1 MDGLRAEK
9 VHPKRISKLTEIIQ
23 NVQKDRNYKK
33 RKQKMQKTDTE
44 SVRLIN
50 IPDKEKQI
58 GHNPWLVLMLYLFC
72 WGSHLH

>member
-23 NVQKDRNYKK
+23 NNVQKDRNYKK

-44 SVRLIN
+44 SIRLIN
-50 IPDKEKQI
+50 IPDKKKQI
-58 GHNPWLVLMLYLFC
+58 GHNP
-72 WGSHLH
+72 